1 MDYQELYIEMG
12 RLLYAI
18 AMADGKVQDDEIE
31 KVKQIVNQQL
41 TSMVKSHDAFGTAYA
56 FYMEFEFERVHDFEI
71 RIRDAFDSFIDYSI
85 ENKADFTPEIK
96 KLVMV
101 SCEKVAN
108 AFNGIE
114 DNEQVLLNKLRRHLD
129 TL

>member
-1 MDYQELYIEMG
+1 MDFQEFFIEMG
-12 RLLYAI
+12 RLLYAT
-18 AMADGKVQDDEIE
+18 AMMDGKVQKDEVN
-31 KVKQIVNQQL
+31 KVKQIVNDQL
-41 TSMVKSHDAFGTAYA
+41 TEMVESYDAFGTSNA
-56 FYMEFEFERVHDFEI
+56 FYLEFEFERLNDIEA
-71 RIRDAFDSFIDYSI
+71 RIRDAFDSFISYAN

-114 DNEQVLLNKLRRHLD
+114 DNERVLLNKLRRHLD
-129 TL
+129 SL

>member
-1 MDYQELYIEMG
+1 MDYQEFFIEMG
-12 RLLYAI
+12 RLLYAT
-18 AMADGKVQDDEIE
+18 AMADGKVQNDELGKIQ
-31 KVKQIVNQQL
+31 QIVNDQL
-41 TSMVKSHDAFGTAYA
+41 TEMVDSCDAFGTSDA
-56 FYMEFEFERVHDFEI
+56 FYLEFEFERLNDFEA
-71 RIRDAFDSFIDYSI
+71 RIRDAFDSFITYSI

-129 TL
+129 SL